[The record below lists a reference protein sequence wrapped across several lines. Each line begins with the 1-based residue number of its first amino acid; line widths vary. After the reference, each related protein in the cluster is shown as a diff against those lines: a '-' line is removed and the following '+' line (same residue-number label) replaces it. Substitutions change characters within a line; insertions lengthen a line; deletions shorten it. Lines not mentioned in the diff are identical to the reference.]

1 MVGYTKSEKDKFMS
15 FYFFL
20 MYLYTSM
27 PAIQF
32 SMTDMSNPF
41 FSLIGYGLTLIA
53 AFKYKVNFFNKRIII
68 VFIIVLGWTFTQF
81 LLHRAYFRFSPF
93 IILEIISA
101 YTIINIFKTSIFK
114 RFENVTYTLS
124 IIALIGWILN
134 ILLHPIMAYLA
145 TTFGIVASGEIAS
158 SLIIYTVKLNDGFR
172 NCGFAWEPGRTACMI
187 TIGLLLYLMRTK
199 FNLRSMRLWIMILCL
214 MTTFST
220 TGYSIFIV
228 IIALCYIS
236 MKKINPIVIF
246 SILAVSMITLSLPFM
261 WEKIAGLTG
270 QATEE
275 GIAQISSSL
284 DWESSNESQ
293 GEREYYVPQRFQG
306 LMLSAINL
314 QNSDHLIGDGRDFT
328 QFYINRVNNWMVK
341 TSEGIFEPVV
351 QYGVIIAFLMY
362 YSLFITSKRLS
373 LLYHINNK
381 WLYFLIFIMINISYN
396 FWETPLFMAIWMM
409 PIFMKNNYAISKST
423 ITVNRNSLLQQR

>member
-1 MVGYTKSEKDKFMS
+1 
-15 FYFFL
+15 
-20 MYLYTSM
+20 M

-41 FSLIGYGLTLIA
+41 FLLIGYGLTLIA
-53 AFKYKVNFFNKRIII
+53 AFKYKVNFFNKRIIT
-68 VFIIVLGWTFTQF
+68 VFIIVIGWTATQF
-81 LLHRAYFRFSPF
+81 VLHRAYFRFSPF

-101 YTIINIFKTSIFK
+101 YIIINIFKSSIFK
-114 RFENVTYTLS
+114 RFENVTYILS

-134 ILLHPIMAYLA
+134 IVLHPVMAYLA
-145 TTFGIVASGEIAS
+145 TTFGIIASGEIAS
-158 SLIIYTVKLNDGFR
+158 SLIIYTVKLNEGFR

-187 TIGLLLYLMRTK
+187 TIGLLFYLMRSK
-199 FNLRSMRLWIMILCL
+199 FKLRSIKFWIMAVCL

-228 IIALCYIS
+228 IIALCYIRI
-236 MKKINPIVIF
+236 KRINPIVIF
-246 SILAVSMITLSLPFM
+246 SLVAISMITLSLPFM
-261 WEKIAGLTG
+261 WEKITGLTE

-284 DWESSNESQ
+284 DWEASNEGQ

-306 LMLSAINL
+306 LMLSAINM
-314 QNSDHLIGDGRDFT
+314 QNSNHFIGDGRDFT

-351 QYGVIIAFLMY
+351 QYGIIIAFIMY
-362 YSLFITSKRLS
+362 YSLFLTSKRLS
-373 LLYHINNK
+373 LFYSINNK
-381 WLYFLIFIMINISYN
+381 WLYFIIFIMINISYN

-409 PIFMKNNYAISKST
+409 PIFMKNNYENSKPT
-423 ITVNRNSLLQQR
+423 ITVNRNRLLQQC